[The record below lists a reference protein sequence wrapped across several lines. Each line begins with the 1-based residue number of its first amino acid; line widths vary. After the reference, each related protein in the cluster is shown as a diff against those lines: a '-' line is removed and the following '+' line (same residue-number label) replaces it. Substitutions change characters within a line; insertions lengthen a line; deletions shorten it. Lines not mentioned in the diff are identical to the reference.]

1 MLTPSVRDHRV
12 LLIGQSHVRL
22 VYLNDIS
29 GFLKRWYV
37 FEKTKDSQAGRSMSI
52 VNFQSSATETIINI
66 LITKE
71 QTLEFSFQNVSDL
84 NTKSKRLGQASE
96 VTD

>member
-1 MLTPSVRDHRV
+1 
-12 LLIGQSHVRL
+12 
-22 VYLNDIS
+22 
-29 GFLKRWYV
+29 
-37 FEKTKDSQAGRSMSI
+37 MSI